1 MPAPCRVCVEELY
14 YVDVDTG
21 LCKQCPSAILPIVIF
36 LAYAFAIIL
45 VLLLLYAL
53 LRWSWHTFKRS
64 ARAVRWVLA
73 VHAAAFER
81 QGAAKFKVR
90 PTNWNARPRRS
101 LGGIPHYTYD
111 IGEFYTC

>member
-1 MPAPCRVCVEELY
+1 MPASCRVCVDELY
-14 YVDVDTG
+14 YVDVDTA
-21 LCKQCPSAILPIVIF
+21 LCKQCPPVIRPIVIF

-90 PTNWNARPRRS
+90 PTNCNARPGWS
-101 LGGIPHYTYD
+101 LGGIPNYSYD
-111 IGEFYTC
+111 LGELYK

>member
-1 MPAPCRVCVEELY
+1 MPTSCRVCVEAVY

-21 LCKQCPSAILPIVIF
+21 LCKQCPPAILPIVIF

-53 LRWSWHTFKRS
+53 LRWSWHACKRS

-73 VHAAAFER
+73 VHAGAFER
-81 QGAAKFKVR
+81 QGAAKFKVW
-90 PTNWNARPRRS
+90 PTNCSARPGRS
-101 LGGIPHYTYD
+101 LGGIPNYTYD
-111 IGEFYTC
+111 LGKLYT